1 MHRAITLASFI
12 ALASCTSGGIGGFTS
27 FGDGA
32 STAADTANIDYYPD
46 DQLIVAGKL
55 QFKSRNYGKSS
66 ALFKKALDV
75 APQDPQALL
84 GYAASSDM
92 LRRFDLADLAYRQL
106 QPIIGKRIEYHN
118 NYGYSQL
125 LRGNLQSA
133 RRHFIIAYE
142 MDPANETAAN
152 NLQLL
157 RNSSSYQK
165 RAKGDLKGI

>member
-1 MHRAITLASFI
+1 MVAS
-12 ALASCTSGGIGGFTS
+12 SCTTNEPAGFSS
-27 FGDGA
+27 FGNTA
-32 STAADTANIDYYPD
+32 SSAADTSNVDYYPD
-46 DQLIVAGKL
+46 DQLIVSAKV
-55 QFKSRNYGKSS
+55 QFNSKNYGKAS

-75 APQDPQALL
+75 APDDPQALL

-92 LRRFDLADLAYRQL
+92 LRRFDLADLAYRRL

-125 LRGNLQSA
+125 LRGNLQVA

-165 RAKGDLKGI
+165 RSPGDLKGI